1 MPLRKINDPWPH
13 WIFEEPAS
21 GDQLR
26 LVPER
31 GGLVTGWRC
40 GGREILYLDGERFA
54 DPALSVRGGIPVLFP
69 ICGNLPGDQLPL
81 TGGSYPLR
89 QHGFARDL
97 PWSLEPLADD
107 GGVAM
112 ELGAGPATL
121 PHYPFPFR
129 LRLEL
134 RLEPAA
140 LAITARIHHGGAP
153 GDAAMPFSFGLH
165 PYIAVSDP
173 AAVRIEGLP
182 ERCTDHLTMTAAAT
196 ADQLLRL
203 GEGVDL
209 FCAGAGAVRLLDPQ
223 AGMALTL
230 ETSAPFDCVVVWS
243 EPPRPMVCL
252 EPWTAP
258 RQSLVSGDRCLLLE
272 PGQSLDL
279 RARYRLEA
287 LQGLDT

>member
-13 WIFEEPAS
+13 WIFEDPAS
-21 GDQLR
+21 GDQLQ

-31 GGLVTGWRC
+31 GGLLTGWRC
-40 GGREILYLDGERFA
+40 GGREILYLDADRFA
-54 DPALSVRGGIPVLFP
+54 DPALSVRGGMPVLFP

-81 TGGSYPLR
+81 PSGSYPLR

-97 PWSLEPLADD
+97 PWSLEPLAD
-107 GGVAM
+107 GTGVAM
-112 ELGAGPATL
+112 ELSDGPATR

-134 RLEPAA
+134 RLEPVA
-140 LAITARIHHGGAP
+140 LAITARIHHGGEP
-153 GDAAMPFSFGLH
+153 GDGAMPFSFGLH
-165 PYIAVSDP
+165 PYFAVADP
-173 AAVRIEGLP
+173 AAARLEGLP
-182 ERCTDHLTMTAAAT
+182 ERCTDHLTMAPAST

-209 FCAGAGAVRLLDPQ
+209 FCAQSGAVRLVDP
-223 AGMALTL
+223 AGGLALTL
-230 ETSAPFDCVVVWS
+230 EITAPFDCVVVWT

-258 RQSLVSGDRCLLLE
+258 RQALVSGDRRLLLA
-272 PGQSLDL
+272 PGESCDL
-279 RARYRLEA
+279 HSRYRLETLA
-287 LQGLDT
+287 